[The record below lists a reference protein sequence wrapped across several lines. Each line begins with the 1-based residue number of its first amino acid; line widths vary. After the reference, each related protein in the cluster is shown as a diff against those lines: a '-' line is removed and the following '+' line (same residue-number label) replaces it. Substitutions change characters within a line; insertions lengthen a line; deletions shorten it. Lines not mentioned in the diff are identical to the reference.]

1 MSKNK
6 YMISVIIPCYNA
18 ADTIVRTLES
28 VEEQTFKDYEV
39 VLIDDGSLD
48 NTKNIV
54 TNYIKEKD
62 NYVFLKQENK
72 GVSTARNYGLN
83 NAKGKYIA
91 FLDAD
96 DVYHPLFLETL
107 FNEIEKNRTD
117 LACSQYQFM
126 RMTENFDKTCNAG
139 YKSEK
144 ITSRDVL
151 ERYMRKR
158 KYRFSFA
165 NILYRR
171 DIVVNTDIKFD
182 KDLKYGED
190 SLFLGEYLANSNNG
204 CVFVYKELY
213 GYTINDKSAMHKKVS
228 WQNVDNIEA
237 MKKIVDY
244 WKNKNLDTSFSDY
257 MVARAIWG
265 IAKDFSIDD
274 QLFKKL
280 QRTYDVKEAMRE
292 MKNECD
298 EGIVRISSWFYL
310 INVMS
315 FKSIMSKMLKK

>member
-117 LACSQYQFM
+117 LACSQYQF
-126 RMTENFDKTCNAG
+126 
-139 YKSEK
+139 
-144 ITSRDVL
+144 V
-151 ERYMRKR
+151 
-158 KYRFSFA
+158 
-165 NILYRR
+165 
-171 DIVVNTDIKFD
+171 
-182 KDLKYGED
+182 
-190 SLFLGEYLANSNNG
+190 
-204 CVFVYKELY
+204 
-213 GYTINDKSAMHKKVS
+213 
-228 WQNVDNIEA
+228 
-237 MKKIVDY
+237 
-244 WKNKNLDTSFSDY
+244 
-257 MVARAIWG
+257 
-265 IAKDFSIDD
+265 
-274 QLFKKL
+274 
-280 QRTYDVKEAMRE
+280 
-292 MKNECD
+292 
-298 EGIVRISSWFYL
+298 
-310 INVMS
+310 
-315 FKSIMSKMLKK
+315 

>member
-126 RMTENFDKTCNAG
+126 RMTENFDKRWCG
-139 YKSEK
+139 W
-144 ITSRDVL
+144 
-151 ERYMRKR
+151 
-158 KYRFSFA
+158 
-165 NILYRR
+165 
-171 DIVVNTDIKFD
+171 
-182 KDLKYGED
+182 
-190 SLFLGEYLANSNNG
+190 
-204 CVFVYKELY
+204 VYY
-213 GYTINDKSAMHKKVS
+213 P
-228 WQNVDNIEA
+228 
-237 MKKIVDY
+237 
-244 WKNKNLDTSFSDY
+244 
-257 MVARAIWG
+257 
-265 IAKDFSIDD
+265 
-274 QLFKKL
+274 
-280 QRTYDVKEAMRE
+280 
-292 MKNECD
+292 C
-298 EGIVRISSWFYL
+298 
-310 INVMS
+310 
-315 FKSIMSKMLKK
+315 

>member
-1 MSKNK
+1 
-6 YMISVIIPCYNA
+6 MISVIIPCYNA

-126 RMTENFDKTCNAG
+126 RMT
-139 YKSEK
+139 
-144 ITSRDVL
+144 
-151 ERYMRKR
+151 
-158 KYRFSFA
+158 
-165 NILYRR
+165 
-171 DIVVNTDIKFD
+171 
-182 KDLKYGED
+182 
-190 SLFLGEYLANSNNG
+190 
-204 CVFVYKELY
+204 
-213 GYTINDKSAMHKKVS
+213 
-228 WQNVDNIEA
+228 
-237 MKKIVDY
+237 
-244 WKNKNLDTSFSDY
+244 
-257 MVARAIWG
+257 
-265 IAKDFSIDD
+265 
-274 QLFKKL
+274 
-280 QRTYDVKEAMRE
+280 
-292 MKNECD
+292 
-298 EGIVRISSWFYL
+298 
-310 INVMS
+310 
-315 FKSIMSKMLKK
+315 

>member
-244 WKNKNLDTSFSDY
+244 WKIKILIQVFQTIWLQEQFGELLRIFQLMTSYLKNC
-257 MVARAIWG
+257 
-265 IAKDFSIDD
+265 
-274 QLFKKL
+274 
-280 QRTYDVKEAMRE
+280 KEHM
-292 MKNECD
+292 
-298 EGIVRISSWFYL
+298 
-310 INVMS
+310 
-315 FKSIMSKMLKK
+315 MLKKL